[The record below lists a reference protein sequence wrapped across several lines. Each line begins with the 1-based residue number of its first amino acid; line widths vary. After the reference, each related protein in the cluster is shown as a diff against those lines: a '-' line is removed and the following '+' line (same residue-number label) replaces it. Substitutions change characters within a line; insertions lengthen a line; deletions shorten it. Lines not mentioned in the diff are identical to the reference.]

1 MSVGAERSRQSPIFS
16 CGSGQNIENK
26 VFVSTLLREG
36 LLNSLLALKSP
47 GLMDFE
53 MIMRWKREMIGKL
66 GGYFLRMFSVNYEGN
81 SV

>member
-1 MSVGAERSRQSPIFS
+1 
-16 CGSGQNIENK
+16 
-26 VFVSTLLREG
+26 
-36 LLNSLLALKSP
+36 
-47 GLMDFE
+47 MDFE